1 MKTLSIFIDE
11 SGDFGPYNYLSPY
24 YIVVMAFHDQAV
36 NITEDIN
43 FLDKRLQQ
51 SGLPETPIHAGLLIR
66 REDEYENFSLLER
79 KRVFNYLYNFTRTID
94 ITYKTLIVEKKQLV
108 DDLDLHV
115 HLTKQFTSF
124 IKDNTELFSKF
135 DHIAVYYDYGQR
147 ELSRIL
153 VTLFNTY
160 LSTAKF
166 IKGVQKDYKL
176 FQAADMLCTLELL
189 SLKAEKKNLS
199 KSELAF
205 FKSEKELRKSYLR
218 AIHRKRI

>member
-1 MKTLSIFIDE
+1 MTL
-11 SGDFGPYNYLSPY
+11 P
-24 YIVVMAFHDQAV
+24 
-36 NITEDIN
+36 
-43 FLDKRLQQ
+43 
-51 SGLPETPIHAGLLIR
+51 LIR

-94 ITYKTLIVEKKQLV
+94 ITYKTLVVEKRLLV

-124 IKDNTELFSKF
+124 IKDSTEFFSRY
-135 DHIAVYYDYGQR
+135 DCIAVYYDYGQR
-147 ELSRIL
+147 ELSRLL
-153 VTLFNTY
+153 VTLFNTH

-166 IKGVQKDYKL
+166 IKGAQKDYKL

-199 KSELAF
+199 NSELAF

-218 AIHRKRI
+218 AFHRKRI